1 MPFNDTLS
9 NDILN
14 FIFGKKSLTAP
25 TTVYI
30 GLCSND
36 PVADGGTFN
45 ELSGGGYFR
54 LNVVRMVEGADS
66 LNLINSASN
75 REIKNGKQLNWN
87 KATADWIPAKGYGL
101 FEEETGGEP
110 FFYDAIKL
118 TEEQAAAGGLTVVSG
133 AVALIDPETLKI
145 SLPITATAE
154 ATAE

>member
-1 MPFNDTLS
+1 MPFNDTYS

-14 FIFGKKSLTAP
+14 FMFGKKSLEAP

-36 PVADGGTFN
+36 PVADGGTFT
-45 ELSGGGYFR
+45 ELSGGGYSR
-54 LNVVRMVEGADS
+54 VAVVKMVNGADA
-66 LNLINSASN
+66 LTLINSAAN
-75 REIKNGKQLNWN
+75 REIKNGKQINWN
-87 KATADWIPAKGYGL
+87 KATADWNPAKGYGL
-101 FEEETGGEP
+101 FTEETGGTP
-110 FFYDAIKL
+110 FFYDAIEL
-118 TEEQAAAGGLTVVSG
+118 TEEQQEAGGLIVVSG